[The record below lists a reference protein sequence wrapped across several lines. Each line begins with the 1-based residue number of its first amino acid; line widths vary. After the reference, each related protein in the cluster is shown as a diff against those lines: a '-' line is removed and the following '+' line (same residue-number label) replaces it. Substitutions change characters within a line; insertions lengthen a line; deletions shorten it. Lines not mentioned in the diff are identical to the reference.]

1 MRSSAGSLSVRRLTG
16 SLVLGQ
22 QEPQMRIP
30 APKSKESK
38 CEADPPFTVPNPL
51 LVKDYRLQSFGTMLP
66 ISWGLLPE
74 VLARCSG
81 VSSEAYPCDQRS
93 EQNLLRRDI
102 LESRLVVHVF
112 RELRRK
118 QLKID
123 KGRGGGSAT
132 VSLAQ
137 LKRSFASLS
146 NYEITS
152 RLRDRCECH
161 PLPVRQS
168 TLPSLLFQS
177 SRAASSHASGIRSRS
192 MMCDAFAPWT
202 HLTSLLDD
210 IAG

>member
-1 MRSSAGSLSVRRLTG
+1 MRSSAGALSVRRLTG

-38 CEADPPFTVPNPL
+38 CEADPPFTVPNLL
-51 LVKDYRLQSFGTMLP
+51 LVKDYRLQSFDTMLP
-66 ISWGLLPE
+66 ISWGLLTE

-118 QLKID
+118 QLKMD

-137 LKRSFASLS
+137 LKRNFASLS

-161 PLPVRQS
+161 PLPVREP
-168 TLPSLLFQS
+168 TLPSLLVLS
-177 SRAASSHASGIRSRS
+177 SRAASSHANSY
-192 MMCDAFAPWT
+192 
-202 HLTSLLDD
+202 
-210 IAG
+210 